1 MKKNILVLG
10 LTAALMAVAPSAPYA
25 ALRSGPENIS
35 VAPSLPPSALHAL
48 PWDPLTPPSSR
59 NIRLDSASP
68 RLSQGDIQGTIAAF
82 TLPANRGTLDITL
95 SSIVDNG
102 QVYVPN
108 VLVLDE
114 QLRPAAYFPS
124 SYFPY
129 QKPGM
134 TAGERLSGSMKL
146 TPALGQQQI
155 YLLVYTTRQDLAG
168 TTTLTNPAKAYA
180 EGIGTTAPAIPDP
193 IARHAGTGN
202 LKIEVVTE
210 QSSSNIM
217 IGQPFAAPTAAPNVV
232 GAAQLPAPA
241 ALPAPTASAAHAAP
255 MLNDTESYFNRAIK
269 QAVSDGNI
277 DKALKLLDEAERLG
291 STSARRT
298 FISSVK
304 GKG

>member
-1 MKKNILVLG
+1 MNKNILIFG
-10 LTAALMAVAPSAPYA
+10 LTAALMAISPSASFAA
-25 ALRSGPENIS
+25 ALSGPENIS
-35 VAPSLPPSALHAL
+35 VAPSLSPSKLQPL

-59 NIRLDSASP
+59 NITLDSASP
-68 RLSQGDIQGTIAAF
+68 RLSQGDIQGAVAAF

-95 SSIVDNG
+95 SSIVDHG

-134 TAGERLSGSMKL
+134 AAGERLSGSMKL

-155 YLLVYTTRQDLAG
+155 YLLIYTTRQNLAG

-180 EGIGTTAPAIPDP
+180 EGIGTSAPAIPDP
-193 IARHAGTGN
+193 IARHADTGN
-202 LKIEVVTE
+202 IKIEVVTE
-210 QSSSNIM
+210 QNSSNIM
-217 IGQPFAAPTAAPNVV
+217 IGQPFAAPATVPVVV
-232 GAAQLPAPA
+232 GATTLPAPA
-241 ALPAPTASAAHAAP
+241 SLPAPTASTARAAP
-255 MLNDTESYFNRAIK
+255 VLNDTENYFNRAIK

-291 STSARRT
+291 SASARQT